1 MFYYLLTHST
11 LLKKQ
16 NEKAR
21 YLSILLCGSIIYIVI
36 HAYLSFNKSN
46 IATTIKQY
54 FWIIFILDMVM
65 SYHSIKSIEDND
77 DLNKNKSDTTS
88 HDTIKEEKSFINEIF
103 SLKDKITSFIN
114 GNEKKELI
122 NEKNEIILLLKEQM
136 QNGTTEPSIKEEPK
150 EEPKEETEET
160 ITSNTQQ
167 PIQQQPIQQQPIQQ
181 QPIQQQP
188 IQHNDIETHNLST
201 SIKKIKNQIKNQIQP
216 TEQPTENYL
225 NDSGSESGSDM
236 DFDISEFQTSLEE

>member
-21 YLSILLCGSIIYIVI
+21 LLSILLCGSIIYIVI

-54 FWIIFILDMVM
+54 FWIFFILDMVM

-88 HDTIKEEKSFINEIF
+88 HDTIKEEKSFITF
-103 SLKDKITSFIN
+103 TRR
-114 GNEKKELI
+114 
-122 NEKNEIILLLKEQM
+122 
-136 QNGTTEPSIKEEPK
+136 
-150 EEPKEETEET
+150 
-160 ITSNTQQ
+160 
-167 PIQQQPIQQQPIQQ
+167 
-181 QPIQQQP
+181 
-188 IQHNDIETHNLST
+188 
-201 SIKKIKNQIKNQIQP
+201 
-216 TEQPTENYL
+216 
-225 NDSGSESGSDM
+225 
-236 DFDISEFQTSLEE
+236 